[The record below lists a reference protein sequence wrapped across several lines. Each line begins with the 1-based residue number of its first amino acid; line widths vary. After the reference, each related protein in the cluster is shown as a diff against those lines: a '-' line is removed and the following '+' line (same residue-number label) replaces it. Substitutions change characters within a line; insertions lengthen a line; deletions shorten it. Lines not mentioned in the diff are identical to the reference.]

1 MKTYLIPILFIP
13 LFFIACGKDSHE
25 HISESEH
32 GHHVHVAP
40 HGGQLVEVG
49 EHGAGFNLEL
59 VLHPDGFLQIDV
71 LDAHAENFVRIP
83 AYSMTF
89 EIQDINNSTKQILC
103 EAVEDPLTGETA
115 GNSSL
120 FTSTERI
127 QEFIPFKG
135 VFTQLDIM
143 EFSYENL
150 SFELS
155 EVPAKPTE

>member
-1 MKTYLIPILFIP
+1 MKINLTVILLIP
-13 LFFIACGKDSHE
+13 LFFISCGKDSHE
-25 HISESEH
+25 HDSDPEH
-32 GHHVHVAP
+32 SHHVHVAP

-59 VLHPDGFLQIDV
+59 VLHPDGFLQIYV

-89 EIQDINNSTKQILC
+89 EIQDTNNSTKQILC
-103 EAVEDPLTGETA
+103 EAVEDPVTGETV

-155 EVPAKPTE
+155 KVPAKPTE